1 MRYPPR
7 TRDGRIGRRDALLTA
22 LIVSALFCGP
32 LVYGTNFDGALH
44 AKLRSVLG
52 EEPDGLGFD
61 LYIFLFAFQLA
72 VPMIFFLYRTLITLT
87 YAKRYQASM
96 VHAGNIGAV
105 VGLIGH
111 LRSLVKT
118 LARGRLSVGRSS
130 LRLPESSIYSAYLPG
145 GSPGRINMESEPG
158 PDRDRR
164 QAGDTP

>member
-1 MRYPPR
+1 MRYPSR

-61 LYIFLFAFQLA
+61 LYIFLFAFPLA

-96 VHAGNIGAV
+96 VHAGNIGAA

-111 LRSLVKT
+111 LRSLVKDT
-118 LARGRLSVGRSS
+118 GEAGHQSVEAHCVCRDPLSTRHICLLDLQDG
-130 LRLPESSIYSAYLPG
+130 
-145 GSPGRINMESEPG
+145 
-158 PDRDRR
+158 
-164 QAGDTP
+164 

>member
-1 MRYPPR
+1 MRYPSR
-7 TRDGRIGRRDALLTA
+7 TCDGRIGRRDALRTA
-22 LIVSALFCGP
+22 LIVSALFCGL

-61 LYIFLFAFQLA
+61 LYIFLFAFPLA

-96 VHAGNIGAV
+96 VHAGNIGAA

-111 LRSLVKT
+111 LRSVVKDT
-118 LARGRLSVGRSS
+118 GEGPVISRSK
-130 LRLPESSIYSAYLPG
+130 LIAFAGILYLLG
-145 GSPGRINMESEPG
+145 IFAWWISWTDKHGI
-158 PDRDRR
+158 
-164 QAGDTP
+164 

>member
-1 MRYPPR
+1 MRYPSR
-7 TRDGRIGRRDALLTA
+7 TRDGRIGRRDALRTA
-22 LIVSALFCGP
+22 QIVSALFCGL

-61 LYIFLFAFQLA
+61 LYIFLFAFPLA

-111 LRSLVKT
+111 LRSVVKDTGEAGHQSVETHCVCRDPLSIRHICLVD
-118 LARGRLSVGRSS
+118 LL
-130 LRLPESSIYSAYLPG
+130 G
-145 GSPGRINMESEPG
+145 G
-158 PDRDRR
+158 
-164 QAGDTP
+164 

>member
-111 LRSLVKT
+111 LRSLVKDT
-118 LARGRLSVGRSS
+118 GEGPVISRSK
-130 LRLPESSIYSAYLPG
+130 LIAFAGILYLLG
-145 GSPGRINMESEPG
+145 IFAWWISWADKHGI
-158 PDRDRR
+158 
-164 QAGDTP
+164 